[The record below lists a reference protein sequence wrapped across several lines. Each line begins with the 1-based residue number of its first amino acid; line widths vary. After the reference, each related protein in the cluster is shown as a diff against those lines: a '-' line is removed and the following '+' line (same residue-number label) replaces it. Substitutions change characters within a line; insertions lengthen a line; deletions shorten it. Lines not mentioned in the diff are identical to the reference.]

1 MCECCI
7 NSYYSILFY
16 IFNISPELDNSN
28 TSAYSSYP
36 DFLLKKDNFITDI
49 NPIYIRR

>member
-7 NSYYSILFY
+7 NSYYSLLFY
-16 IFNISPELDNSN
+16 IFNIAPETDNSP
-28 TSAYSSYP
+28 SSYQE
-36 DFLLKKDNFITDI
+36 FLPKKENICDI